1 MRQIITIIFLFF
13 SISGFSQYKNT
24 SDLIAIGDSVLS
36 TTIGAKYL
44 DYYKLDTN
52 SYYEHKNIFSQT
64 RERKLIKNKK
74 VKRRFEH
81 ASVKYKI
88 EYPDIKELSSTLYV
102 DLDKN
107 GIVKKYID
115 DIPNFVLENRECNFI
130 YKTRVVEIGD
140 SLLKEKGIRIEYKLY
155 VDYGDKIFFWE
166 IDNIIQDCTEHK
178 FMNGKK
184 EMIKINPIT
193 GGINEQRLVEFGNVF

>member
-24 SDLIAIGDSVLS
+24 SDLIAMGDSVLS
-36 TTIGAKYL
+36 NTIGAKYL

-52 SYYEHKNIFSQT
+52 SYYKHKNIFNQT
-64 RERKLIKNKK
+64 RESKLIKNKK
-74 VKRRFEH
+74 VKRRFEL
-81 ASVKYKI
+81 ASVGYKI
-88 EYPDIKELSSTLYV
+88 DYPDIKELSSTLYV
-102 DLDKN
+102 VLDNN
-107 GIVKKYID
+107 GEVKKYID

-130 YKTRVVEIGD
+130 SKTRIVEIGD
-140 SLLKEKGIRIEYKLY
+140 SLLKEKGIRIVYKLY
-155 VDYGDKIFFWE
+155 VDNGDKKFIWE
-166 IDNIIQDCTEHK
+166 IDNIIRDCTEHK
-178 FMNGKK
+178 FMNGKM